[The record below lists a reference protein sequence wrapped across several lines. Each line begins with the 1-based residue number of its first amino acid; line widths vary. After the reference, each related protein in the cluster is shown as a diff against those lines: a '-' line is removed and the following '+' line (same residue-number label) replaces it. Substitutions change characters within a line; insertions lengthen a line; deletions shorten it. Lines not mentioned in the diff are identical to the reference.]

1 MNRNL
6 LRDYIAQARRE
17 RELPDPA
24 TRGSIRRRA
33 NLTQRQLAEALGV
46 TRVTVA
52 RWEIGTRTP
61 RGDLLDDYLEALQ
74 ELVERGNGH
83 G

>member
-6 LRDYIAQARRE
+6 LRDYIEQARRE

-24 TRGSIRRRA
+24 TRGAIRKRA
-33 NLTQRQLAEALGV
+33 NVTQRQLAEALGV

-52 RWEIGTRTP
+52 RWEIGTRSP
-61 RGDLLDDYLEALQ
+61 RGELLDDYLEALQ